1 MRAETSTKTVL
12 RKACQPSTPRA
23 QKLKQAYMGHK
34 PTLCAERSVLV
45 TESYRETEALP
56 PVLRQALAFDKV
68 LSQMP
73 IWIQDGELVVANIAS
88 RPRGAF
94 LFPEY
99 GHAWLMKELDTI
111 STRKVDPW
119 LLSDEDK
126 PRLKSCMEYWKGK
139 TLADMA
145 DALTVDEVRQ
155 AERNTFIDIRM
166 AKQGGIGH
174 IAPDI
179 EGVISS
185 GLNSFIEAA
194 EEHLKRLDLTNPD
207 DYAKLPFLKAV
218 VIADKAVIKWAGRF
232 AALAREKAAVEQD
245 QERKRELEQIAET
258 CDRVP
263 AYPARSFR
271 EALQVVAF
279 VMASVQIETNGVSIG
294 TGRLDQYC
302 YPYYENDIKS
312 GAMTRA
318 QALELLECLWLK
330 LAESNIV
337 AMEIL
342 TYAHNG
348 YPFWIQVPIGG
359 QTADG
364 YDATNEL
371 SYLLLDV
378 SSNMLLHEPTVSA
391 RIHKRTPEKFLIKCC
406 EAIKNHGGGHPAL
419 FNDEVIIPSQLAY
432 VPGITKEDAYNYCII
447 GCSEITFSGK
457 GTEGIAHHAISLG
470 TVVELMLQGKSP
482 FTRSPLE
489 SGPGDMLKWRGFDDM
504 MLAYSEQV
512 RLWSR
517 LAFLQAL
524 PVEEA
529 HNTHRPCPYLS
540 SLTRDCISRGKS
552 YYNGGA
558 IYGNWM
564 LNVCILGIATLANSL
579 AAIRKLVFDDKVIT
593 MAQLK
598 HALATNF
605 EDNSTSPT
613 GLAIQEMCRRA
624 PKYGNDDPYVDNL
637 AKDCLNL
644 LLKELRK
651 YETMPGQGQGATIAP
666 VAAHVAY
673 GLLCGATPDGRK
685 AGTPLS
691 DACSPSQGT
700 DVNGPTATI
709 KSVANLEHINLVQG
723 TIFNMKMHP
732 GPLATQA
739 GMQKWANLIRTYF
752 DLGGWEIQFNVVSA
766 DTLREAQKH
775 PENYKDLVVRVVGYS
790 AFFVELDKVVQ
801 DDIIARTEHG
811 I

>member
-1 MRAETSTKTVL
+1 M
-12 RKACQPSTPRA
+12 Q
-23 QKLKQAYMGHK
+23 HK
-34 PTLCAERSVLV
+34 PNLCAERSVLV
-45 TESYRETEALP
+45 TESYKQTEALP

-68 LSQMP
+68 LSEMP
-73 IWIQDGELVVANIAS
+73 IWIQDGELIVSNLAS

-99 GHAWLMKELDTI
+99 GHGWLMNELDTV
-111 STRKVDPW
+111 STRRVDPW

-126 PRLKSCMEYWKGK
+126 PRLKSCMEYWRGK
-139 TLADMA
+139 TLADIA
-145 DALTVDEVRQ
+145 DALTLDEIKQ
-155 AERNTFIDIRM
+155 AERNTLIDIRM

-179 EGVISS
+179 EGAISR
-185 GLNSFIEAA
+185 GLNSFIEDA
-194 EEHLKRLDLTNPD
+194 EAHIRRLDLANPD
-207 DYAKLPFLKAV
+207 DYAKLPFLRAV
-218 VIADKAVIKWAGRF
+218 MIADKAVIKWAGRF
-232 AALAREKAAVEQD
+232 ASLAREKAAVEQD
-245 QERKRELEQIAET
+245 QRRKLELEQIAET
-258 CDRVP
+258 CEWVP
-263 AYPARSFR
+263 AHPARSFR

-279 VMASVQIETNGVSIG
+279 IMASVQIETNGVSIG

-302 YPYYENDIKS
+302 FPFYEKDIRS
-312 GAMTRA
+312 GAMTKD
-318 QALELLECLWLK
+318 QALEFLECLWLK

-364 YDATNEL
+364 YDATNDL

-378 SSNMLLHEPTVSA
+378 SSNMQLHEPTVSA
-391 RIHKRTPEKFLIKCC
+391 RIHRRTPDKFLMKCC

-489 SGPGDMLKWRGFDDM
+489 SGPGDMLKWRSFDDM

-517 LAFLQAL
+517 LSFLQAL
-524 PVEEA
+524 PVMEA
-529 HNTHRPCPYLS
+529 HNRHRPCPYLS

-552 YYNGGA
+552 YYDGGA
-558 IYGNWM
+558 IYGNRM

-579 AAIRKLVFDDKVIT
+579 AAIRKLVFDDQAIT
-593 MAQLK
+593 MSQLRN
-598 HALATNF
+598 ALETNF
-605 EDNSTSPT
+605 EDSSTNPK
-613 GLAIQEMCRRA
+613 GPAIREMCLRA

-651 YETMPGQGQGATIAP
+651 YETLPGQGQGATIAP

-685 AGTPLS
+685 GSTPLS
-691 DACSPSQGT
+691 DACSPAQGT
-700 DVNGPTATI
+700 DVNGPTASI

-732 GPLATQA
+732 GPLETRA
-739 GMQKWANLIRTYF
+739 GMQKWADLIRTYF

-766 DTLREAQKH
+766 ETLREAQKH
-775 PENYKDLVVRVVGYS
+775 PEDYRDLVVRVVGYS

-811 I
+811 F